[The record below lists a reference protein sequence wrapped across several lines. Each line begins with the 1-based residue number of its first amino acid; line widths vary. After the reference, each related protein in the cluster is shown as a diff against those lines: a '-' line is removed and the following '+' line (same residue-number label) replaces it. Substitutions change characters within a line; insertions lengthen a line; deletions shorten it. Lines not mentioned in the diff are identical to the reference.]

1 MLNLWDNPQNYKPCK
16 KKQYEIWV
24 CKPPKNTVVINKL
37 EQADAV
43 QYAGGHTFFT
53 SRQKKADPKIAAGVQ
68 QLLQARHILLRTTRR
83 LFCVVHRAKCGA

>member
-1 MLNLWDNPQNYKPCK
+1 MLNLWNNPQNYKPCK

-53 SRQKKADPKIAAGVQ
+53 SRQVKADP
-68 QLLQARHILLRTTRR
+68 
-83 LFCVVHRAKCGA
+83 